1 MTTEPK
7 SFSDSLRELANSIAN
22 ELMPDEL
29 DVLHKAADEL
39 ERLSALEAPKPQGRT
54 VRVRIACA
62 VEPDGSWFSFGTD
75 NMPDPMSVAKVAAGQ
90 HGRAHWITA
99 DLPIPEPVEVQGRV
113 EGNHTG
119 DSNGT

>member
-1 MTTEPK
+1 MNTQE
-7 SFSDSLRELANSIAN
+7 LIEWLAN
-22 ELMPDEL
+22 L
-29 DVLHKAADEL
+29 ADEHDNNGGPL
-39 ERLSALEAPKPQGRT
+39 YADSIRDAIERLRALEAPKPQGRT